1 MKFSSPLSTA
11 RRQAG
16 ILLLECVVYIA
27 VFAVLLGVGTASFY
41 YCWDHTKAVMQAT
54 DDITSA
60 LRAGE
65 RWRADVRSATG
76 KISTETTPGGELL
89 RIPHRKDEIFYSY
102 HDGTIW
108 RKLAS
113 ANFSERVLAK
123 VKTSQMETELR
134 SGVTAW
140 RWELELKE
148 RRKETHLPLQFTF
161 EAAQPVKP

>member
-1 MKFSSPLSTA
+1 MKFPSPISTA
-11 RRQAG
+11 RRQTG
-16 ILLLECVVYIA
+16 ILLIECVVYIA

-65 RWRADVRSATG
+65 RWRADIRGATG
-76 KISTETTPGGELL
+76 KISIETAPDGEVVRIPETAGEIVYRFEAGELC
-89 RIPHRKDEIFYSY
+89 REI
-102 HDGTIW
+102 
-108 RKLAS
+108 S
-113 ANFSERVLAK
+113 ATKNSQLLLPK

-161 EAAQPVKP
+161 EAAQPAKP